1 MHHMYQPHPKHG
13 QHEGPLPHPSHP
25 SECRCSIYCPT
36 PSMASMVVN
45 HFKMRTDIQ
54 AYHLGGVNMYGIIIG
69 LGRH

>member
-1 MHHMYQPHPKHG
+1 
-13 QHEGPLPHPSHP
+13 
-25 SECRCSIYCPT
+25 
-36 PSMASMVVN
+36 MASMVVN